1 MEGEMYRS
9 ELEEMRVSRR
19 GHIKGYRAQTL
30 LFVVVK
36 EQDWADWGPYPPV
49 VSWNLDLTFCRLLRA
64 SAKVLHLV

>member
-30 LFVVVK
+30 LFVVEK
-36 EQDWADWGPYPPV
+36 EQDWGPYPPV
-49 VSWNLDLTFCRLLRA
+49 VSWNLDLTFCR
-64 SAKVLHLV
+64 